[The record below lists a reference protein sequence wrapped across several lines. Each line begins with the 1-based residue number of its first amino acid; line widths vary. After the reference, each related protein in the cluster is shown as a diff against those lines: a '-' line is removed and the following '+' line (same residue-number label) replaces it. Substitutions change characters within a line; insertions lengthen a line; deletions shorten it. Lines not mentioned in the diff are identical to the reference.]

1 MFLIVVVYL
10 SNILFIIYLLHFL
23 GVMFVNKTKG
33 FGLKMHWYPW
43 KVQV

>member
-23 GVMFVNKTKG
+23 GVVFVNKTME
-33 FGLKMHWYPW
+33 FGLKMH
-43 KVQV
+43 